1 VYLRRTRCLRMCAT
15 RLAKE
20 FPEMA
25 LLVGCKRLRTVAAP
39 VPVLEK
45 TLPRLV
51 GMSPS
56 RSFFTSRFVFGAP
69 SGVVQRDSRGSLRSL
84 GLGIVGHVVGTEAS
98 VKFYRCQFRMRRS
111 TQRELGF
118 HHAFSQRLA
127 NTLTRQP
134 ARSAPRLRRVCRI
147 ARAEGSAT
155 SPPASGL
162 RPFSGADVFEAT

>member
-1 VYLRRTRCLRMCAT
+1 MCAT

-25 LLVGCKRLRTVAAP
+25 LLVGCKRLRTIAAP

-56 RSFFTSRFVFGAP
+56 RSFSPLDLSSAP
-69 SGVVQRDSRGSLRSL
+69 QAVWFNVIHEAPLGLL

-111 TQRELGF
+111 TQRELGKAWF
-118 HHAFSQRLA
+118 CHQLLEF
-127 NTLTRQP
+127 P
-134 ARSAPRLRRVCRI
+134 AAPEAESDPLRHFTKRLR
-147 ARAEGSAT
+147 
-155 SPPASGL
+155 
-162 RPFSGADVFEAT
+162 FSFVRSL

>member
-1 VYLRRTRCLRMCAT
+1 MCAT

-56 RSFFTSRFVFGAP
+56 QSFFTSRFVFGAP

-84 GLGIVGHVVGTEAS
+84 SLGLVGHVVGTEAS
-98 VKFYRCQFRMRRS
+98 VKFYRCQFRMRRP
-111 TQRELGF
+111 TQR
-118 HHAFSQRLA
+118 
-127 NTLTRQP
+127 
-134 ARSAPRLRRVCRI
+134 VI
-147 ARAEGSAT
+147 ARENGIQN
-155 SPPASGL
+155 PASNLNDSFG
-162 RPFSGADVFEAT
+162 

>member
-1 VYLRRTRCLRMCAT
+1 
-15 RLAKE
+15 
-20 FPEMA
+20 MA

-51 GMSPS
+51 GIPS
-56 RSFFTSRFVFGAP
+56 QSFFTSRFVFGAP
-69 SGVVQRDSRGSLRSL
+69 SSVVQPDSRGSLRSL

-118 HHAFSQRLA
+118 HHAYSQRLA
-127 NTLTRQP
+127 NTLQD
-134 ARSAPRLRRVCRI
+134 SRRVPR
-147 ARAEGSAT
+147 RA
-155 SPPASGL
+155 
-162 RPFSGADVFEAT
+162 